1 MLFMEV
7 YIPIAATRG
16 PPAAAAAS
24 LIRSQHTRNPLPPRT
39 CLVTRGQQE
48 VRRRAAPETQ
58 PWHPSWMSTQA
69 GNMSTIAVRGPAVY
83 VRALVGVYHVLVC
96 WYVVLVR
103 QTKKAESRGYE
114 YRYF

>member
-1 MLFMEV
+1 
-7 YIPIAATRG
+7 
-16 PPAAAAAS
+16 
-24 LIRSQHTRNPLPPRT
+24 
-39 CLVTRGQQE
+39 
-48 VRRRAAPETQ
+48 
-58 PWHPSWMSTQA
+58 
-69 GNMSTIAVRGPAVY
+69 MSTIAVRGPAVY